1 MASRPKKLLG
11 AIHILITQYCMKSP
25 RCLPKKQASKK
36 RQQLP
41 KIWNGLVYA
50 DLLAKFTRDIEKL
63 AHDDA
68 RDAKELGNARTKK
81 SQLKLAFDSGRQ
93 LIRDLSIRN
102 PDIQKA
108 VYRIEGKAKAFASA
122 HEANIRQLEKLLPR
136 ADDGAQMSWPP
147 PVPAHLAIN
156 SFVSLSLR
164 IHTER
169 PMLAAD
175 KVMLEAA
182 RTTLLPVLAHWICIS
197 GKSGMPNMPAL
208 QALGHAFGGDI
219 LPGDSNADEK
229 WLRVTKAL
237 AKSSRSAFGK
247 DSKKLFEEIA
257 LLVDD
262 YRQNPH
268 GGRLWQQMGKLNG
281 TPPGSNLLTVFECIH
296 RLEPKVPSLNA
307 TEQGGSTYYCSRL
320 RYEAVRLGHYNEEF
334 KRIAG
339 GDLKGT
345 DEALAAAADLKP
357 REKLSMAFIL
367 SRHALIS
374 PGEPSNGDRKTRLAN
389 HTIALLS
396 AVADNTHADKKA
408 REVADRYLL
417 GFMTNPRFEKP
428 FTTTVSLSK
437 RLEDYKERHRG
448 DPDSIPHLLSQVFE
462 ARLAWARALGGEVIP
477 GGPDRVIELYARAC
491 ETLLS
496 SIEEGSRSVAFDSE
510 APIWILPEMSALV
523 WMGDKFHDRTEVK
536 KRLSDQSG
544 NRRQKSMPKSGE
556 RFENASAIL
565 ARIAETEFGIYYHQV
580 FERARILDGMVRFS
594 EIAQA
599 TRQR

>member
-1 MASRPKKLLG
+1 
-11 AIHILITQYCMKSP
+11 MKSP
-25 RCLPKKQASKK
+25 RPRPDKKASKK
-36 RQQLP
+36 RPQLP

-63 AHDDA
+63 SHDDA
-68 RDAKELGNARTKK
+68 RDKKQLGNARTKK

-108 VYRIEGKAKAFASA
+108 VHRIEGKAKAFASA
-122 HEANIRQLEKLLPR
+122 HEENIRQLEKLLPR

-169 PMLAAD
+169 PTYAAD

-182 RTTLLPVLAHWICIS
+182 RTTILPVLAHWICIS
-197 GKSGMPNMPAL
+197 GKSGMPNIQAL
-208 QALGHAFGGDI
+208 QMLGQAFGEDAS
-219 LPGDSNADEK
+219 PGDSEADEK
-229 WLRVTKAL
+229 WQRVTKAL
-237 AKSSRSAFGK
+237 AKSAKSAFGK
-247 DSKKLFEEIA
+247 ESKKLFEEIVS
-257 LLVDD
+257 LVDD

-281 TPPGSNLLTVFECIH
+281 TPPGSNLLTAFECIH
-296 RLEPKVPSLNA
+296 RLEPKEPCLNT
-307 TEQGGSTYYCSRL
+307 TERGGSTYYCSRL
-320 RYEAVRLGHYNEEF
+320 RYEAVRLGHYDEDF

-339 GDLKGT
+339 GDLKET
-345 DEALAAAADLKP
+345 DKALARSADLKP

-389 HTIALLS
+389 HTISLLS
-396 AVADNTHADKKA
+396 AVADDTHADKKD

-428 FTTTVSLSK
+428 FTTTDALSK
-437 RLEDYKERHRG
+437 RLEGYKERHRG

-462 ARLAWARALGGEVIP
+462 ARLAWARSLGGEVIP
-477 GGPDRVIELYARAC
+477 GGPDRVIELYAKAC
-491 ETLLS
+491 ETLLT
-496 SIEEGSRSVAFDSE
+496 SIEEGSRSIAFDSE

-523 WMGDKFHDRTEVK
+523 WMGDKFHDRPEVK
-536 KRLSDQSG
+536 KRLIIQSG
-544 NRRQKSMPKSGE
+544 GRGQKGIPKSDEG
-556 RFENASAIL
+556 FENASSIL

-580 FERARILDGMVRFS
+580 FERTRILDSMVRFS